1 MRKFWTLF
9 LGIMASMG
17 GFVDI
22 GELVFTV
29 QAGSRFAYSLLWVV
43 VLGTFGIIVY
53 SEMCGRLAA
62 IPKYAAFHVI
72 RNKLGFKWGLLTLVA
87 SNIVNVMTCAA
98 ELGGVAILLRL
109 LFGGQYRVWLVVL
122 TALLV
127 FTVLLLPFKYIER
140 VFGLAGMLM
149 ITFAVVAVALNPEWR
164 QLFHG
169 FVPTVPTE
177 NRQTMYLYLYFA
189 VGIFSSLM
197 MPYEVYFYSSGG
209 IEEEWERTDL
219 AENKLTANVG
229 FSLGAIICASLIV
242 IGAAF
247 YFQRG
252 LSPEALGSSALASAY
267 RFGKIGLLLS
277 MLGMLAT
284 IAGSAV
290 ETCLAGAY
298 NFCQFFHYKWGR
310 RIGPKQAPIFTKVW
324 IAIFVVAMS
333 ITLTGY
339 DPLKIVEYS
348 VMFAVVV
355 LPLTYA
361 PLMMVAN
368 DKTIMGQ
375 YANGRW
381 DRIVGWGFFVLVTTA
396 ALAAIPLM
404 VLTQMGQKG

>member
-1 MRKFWTLF
+1 
-9 LGIMASMG
+9 MASMG

-29 QAGSRFAYSLLWVV
+29 QAGARFAYSLLWVV

-62 IPKYAAFHVI
+62 IPKYAVFHVI
-72 RNKLGFKWGLLTLVA
+72 RNKPGFKWGLLTLIA
-87 SNIVNVMTCAA
+87 SNIVNVMTCSA

-109 LFGGQYRVWLVVL
+109 LFGGQYRMWLLVL
-122 TALLV
+122 TACLI

-140 VFGLAGMLM
+140 LFGLSGMLM
-149 ITFAVVAVALNPEWR
+149 ITFVIVALALHPEWT
-164 QLFHG
+164 QLLHG
-169 FVPTVPTE
+169 LLPTLPTE
-177 NRQTMYLYLYFA
+177 NRQTMSLYLYFA

-219 AENKLTANVG
+219 GENKLTANIG
-229 FSLGAIICASLIV
+229 FSLGAIVCASLIV
-242 IGAAF
+242 VGGAF

-252 LSPEALGSSALASAY
+252 LSPEALGSSTLASAY
-267 RFGKIGLLLS
+267 RFGKTGLLLS

-310 RIGPKQAPIFTKVW
+310 RISPKQAPIFTKVW

-361 PLMMVAN
+361 PLLLVAN

-375 YANGRW
+375 YANGPWGRV
-381 DRIVGWGFFVLVTTA
+381 VGWCFFGMVTIA

-404 VLTQMGQKG
+404 ILTQMGQKG